1 MLPIALYVNICECL
15 CSRNMNPNPLDPC
28 VNCGQVRCMDKKFDI
43 EFPYELEVLTVYDY
57 TCVVVAIYIVAF
69 TCVLSI

>member
-1 MLPIALYVNICECL
+1 
-15 CSRNMNPNPLDPC
+15 MNPNPLDPC

-57 TCVVVAIYIVAF
+57 TCVLVAIYIVAF